1 MQVAEQERTLFSS
14 FMALNSSTK
23 SKILSSF
30 NQLQRS
36 KVASGAST
44 RARKVI
50 NRRTHDISKSANLFK
65 CISKS
70 SAQENRVLQILER
83 QRRHNR
89 SSRWRHHARVLPTQ
103 SITDVE
109 ATRCHTRAC
118 CMYRCDR
125 VGYMLNKSD
134 ILKSL
139 DCPISSKEAS
149 APADTASWDRFQ
161 IMYLS
166 A

>member
-1 MQVAEQERTLFSS
+1 MEKNDVLLNSLSTIIDTAKMQVAEQERTLFSS

-89 SSRWRHHARVLPTQ
+89 SSR
-103 SITDVE
+103 
-109 ATRCHTRAC
+109 
-118 CMYRCDR
+118 
-125 VGYMLNKSD
+125 
-134 ILKSL
+134 
-139 DCPISSKEAS
+139 
-149 APADTASWDRFQ
+149 
-161 IMYLS
+161 
-166 A
+166 